1 MISHLIKSEVKR
13 SPSKK
18 SGTVRPQ
25 DHLLPQVDGPNFE
38 EGVSLEN
45 RNLGSAA
52 SEDVVVVVE
61 CDGVDLGVGADVTDD
76 RIGGVDDP
84 DLELGSVHDPGG
96 VVALKTWLSE
106 TPPRVLVF
114 VND

>member
-1 MISHLIKSEVKR
+1 MISHLIKSEVNR
-13 SPSKK
+13 SPSKT
-18 SGTVRPQ
+18 SGFVRPQ
-25 DHLLPQVDGPNFE
+25 DHLLPQVDGPNVE

-61 CDGVDLGVGADVTDD
+61 CDGVDLGVGAEVTDAEV
-76 RIGGVDDP
+76 GGADDP

-96 VVALKTWLSE
+96 VVALE
-106 TPPRVLVF
+106 TGLPRVLVF
-114 VND
+114 VID

>member
-1 MISHLIKSEVKR
+1 M
-13 SPSKK
+13 
-18 SGTVRPQ
+18 RPQ
-25 DHLLPQVDGPNFE
+25 DHLLPQVDGPNVE

-61 CDGVDLGVGADVTDD
+61 CDGVDLGVGADVTGAEV
-76 RIGGVDDP
+76 GGADDP

-96 VVALKTWLSE
+96 VVALE
-106 TPPRVLVF
+106 TGLTASPPRVLVF
-114 VND
+114 VID